1 MTIAEDRAGTAT
13 GSELVDELRA
23 WLEQNWDPDL
33 TVGEWW
39 ERLGMAGW
47 AAPMLP
53 ADSYGRGLTRGDALL
68 VAGTIAAFGALGA
81 PQGMSIGLASPTI
94 TTHGTRE
101 QIDRLIPPA
110 VTGKVAYCQLFSEP
124 GAGSDLAGLT
134 TKAVKDGDVWHVDG
148 QKVWTSGG
156 QYADMGMLL
165 ARTNPEA
172 PKHQGITW
180 FAIDMHQPGV
190 EIRPLKEMTGHA
202 MFNEVFLTAAE
213 VHDDNRIGDVN
224 NGWAAANTTL
234 FHERSGMGARSG
246 GGGGGGG
253 RPDPLARMARA
264 GGVAG
269 DLDKRAGDFAPQARK
284 ARTATELPAEDA
296 TKKKDRKRVSPAQ
309 GLINLAREMGKLDDP
324 VIRQR
329 LVQAHILQTIA
340 GYTTERH
347 KAVRSQGGDIP
358 GVPNFS
364 KLLMADIVRLNRDL
378 GMQILGAR
386 GTLHSYDG
394 SDNAMLAQL
403 PGGAA
408 AIGVTGQ
415 ALGAQALPIY
425 GGTDQIQKNIVGERV
440 LGLPKEP
447 GDLAK
452 VPFNELPKNG

>member
-1 MTIAEDRAGTAT
+1 MTMADETVRSGNDLI
-13 GSELVDELRA
+13 DELRA
-23 WLEQNWDPDL
+23 WLATNWDPDL

-39 ERLGMAGW
+39 DRLGMAGW

-53 ADSYGRGLTRGDALL
+53 ADSYGRGLSRGDALA
-68 VAGTIAAFGALGA
+68 VSGTIAACGAMGA
-81 PQGMSIGLASPTI
+81 PMGMSIGLASPTI

-134 TKAVKDGDVWHVDG
+134 CKAVKDGDVWHVDG

-190 EIRPLKEMTGHA
+190 DIRPLKEMTGHA
-202 MFNEVFLTAAE
+202 MFNEVFLSAAE
-213 VHDDNRIGDVN
+213 VPDDNRIGDVH

-234 FHERSGMGARSG
+234 LHERSGMGARG
-246 GGGGGGG
+246 GGGGGGLG
-253 RPDPLARMARA
+253 RMARA

-269 DLDKRAGDFAPQARK
+269 DLDKRAGDYAPAARK
-284 ARTATELPAEDA
+284 AVTATDLPKADE
-296 TKKKDRKRVSPAQ
+296 TKAKDRKRVSPAQ
-309 GLINLAREMGKLDDP
+309 GLINLAREFDKLDDP

-329 LVQAHILQTIA
+329 LVQAHILGSIA
-340 GYTTERH
+340 GFTTERH
-347 KAVRSQGGDIP
+347 KAIRSQGGDIP
-358 GVPNFS
+358 GVANFS

-378 GMQILGAR
+378 GMEILGAR
-386 GTLHSYDG
+386 GMLHSYD
-394 SDNAMLAQL
+394 DADRDLAKL
-403 PGGAA
+403 RGGAGAVA
-408 AIGVTGQ
+408 ATAQ

-425 GGTDQIQKNIVGERV
+425 GGTDQIQRNIVGERA

-452 VPFNELPKNG
+452 LPFNELPKNT

>member
-1 MTIAEDRAGTAT
+1 MSSVAERPIDTGTDPV
-13 GSELVDELRA
+13 EDFRA
-23 WLEQNWDPDL
+23 WLADAWDPDL

-53 ADSYGRGLTRGDALL
+53 ADCYGRGLTRGDSL
-68 VAGTIAAFGALGA
+68 VVASTIAAFGALAA
-81 PQGMSIGLASPTI
+81 PMGMSIGLASPTI

-134 TKAVKDGDVWHVDG
+134 CKAVKDGDIWHVNG

-202 MFNEVFLTAAE
+202 MFNEVFLSDAE

-234 FHERSGMGARSG
+234 LHERSGMGARG
-246 GGGGGGG
+246 GGGGGMGG
-253 RPDPLARMARA
+253 RMARA

-269 DLDKRAGDFAPQARK
+269 DLDKRAGDFAPQPRAK
-284 ARTATELPAEDA
+284 TATEAPKE
-296 TKKKDRKRVSPAQ
+296 KKPRKAASPAQ
-309 GLINLAREMGKLDDP
+309 GHINLARELGKLDDP

-329 LVQAHILQTIA
+329 IVQAHILGSIA
-340 GYTTERH
+340 QYTTERH
-347 KAVRSQGGDIP
+347 KAVRSQGGDIA
-358 GVPNFS
+358 GVANFS

-386 GTLHSYDG
+386 GMLHSYDG
-394 SDNAMLAQL
+394 SDNETLAKL
-403 PGGAA
+403 PGGPG
-408 AIGVTGQ
+408 AIAVTGQ

-425 GGTDQIQKNIVGERV
+425 GGTDQIQKNIVGERA

>member
-1 MTIAEDRAGTAT
+1 MTIAEENTRTANA
-13 GSELVDELRA
+13 LVDELRS
-23 WLEQNWDPDL
+23 WLEENWDPDL

-39 ERLGMAGW
+39 ERLGLAGW
-47 AAPMLP
+47 SAPMLP
-53 ADSYGRGLTRGDALL
+53 ADSYGRGLNRADALL
-68 VAGTIAAFGALGA
+68 VSSTIARFGALGA

-134 TKAVKDGDVWHVDG
+134 CKAVKDGDVWHVDG

-156 QYADMGMLL
+156 QFADMGMLL

-202 MFNEVFLTAAE
+202 MFNEVFLSGAE

-234 FHERSGMGARSG
+234 LHERSGMGARG
-246 GGGGGGG
+246 GGEGRGGG
-253 RPDPLARMARA
+253 RMARA

-269 DLDKRAGDFAPQARK
+269 DLGKRAGDFAPPPRAT
-284 ARTATELPAEDA
+284 TATKEAEA
-296 TKKKDRKRVSPAQ
+296 KPRKRVSPAQ
-309 GLINLAREMGKLDDP
+309 GHINLARELGKLDDP
-324 VIRQR
+324 VIRQKI
-329 LVQAHILQTIA
+329 VQAHILGSIA
-340 GYTTERH
+340 QYTTERH
-347 KAVRSQGGDIP
+347 KAVRAQGGDIP
-358 GVPNFS
+358 GVANFS
-364 KLLMADIVRLNRDL
+364 KLLMADIIRLNRDL

-394 SDNAMLAQL
+394 ADNEMLAKL
-403 PGGAA
+403 PGGAGA
-408 AIGVTGQ
+408 LAVTAQ
-415 ALGAQALPIY
+415 CLGAQALPIY
-425 GGTDQIQKNIVGERV
+425 GGTDQIQKNIVGERA

-452 VPFNELPKNG
+452 VPFNELPKNT

>member
-1 MTIAEDRAGTAT
+1 MTIAEGAART
-13 GSELVDELRA
+13 GSELIDELRT
-23 WLEQNWDPDL
+23 WLEENWNPDL

-47 AAPMLP
+47 SAPMLP
-53 ADSYGRGLTRGDALL
+53 ADSYGRGLTRGDALA
-68 VAGTIAAFGALGA
+68 VASTIAAFGAMGA

-94 TTHGTRE
+94 TTHGTRD

-134 TKAVKDGDVWHVDG
+134 CKAVKDGDIWHVNG

-202 MFNEVFLTAAE
+202 MFNEVFLSDAE

-234 FHERSGMGARSG
+234 FHERSGMGARG
-246 GGGGGGG
+246 GGGGGMAM
-253 RPDPLARMARA
+253 ARMARA

-269 DLDKRAGDFAPQARK
+269 DLDKRAGDYAPQARK
-284 ARTATELPAEDA
+284 AVTATELPKEE
-296 TKKKDRKRVSPAQ
+296 KKPRKRVSPAQ
-309 GLINLAREMGKLDDP
+309 AHINLARELGKLDDP

-329 LVQAHILQTIA
+329 IAQAHILGTIA
-340 GYTTERH
+340 QYTTERH

-394 SDNAMLAQL
+394 ADNEALAKL
-403 PGGAA
+403 PGSAA
-408 AIGVTGQ
+408 AAAVTSQ